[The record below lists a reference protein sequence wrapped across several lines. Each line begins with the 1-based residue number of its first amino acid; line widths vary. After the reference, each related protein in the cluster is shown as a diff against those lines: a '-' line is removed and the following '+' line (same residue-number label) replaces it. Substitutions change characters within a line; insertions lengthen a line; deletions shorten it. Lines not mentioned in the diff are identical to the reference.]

1 MYTRSICLGTL
12 GAVLVLSACSPT
24 TQPLETIESNAASTQ
39 AVEVAQPPVTEHVVE
54 QPVSTPKPV
63 TPAIEKPA
71 ETEPVKKIVTDTKWL
86 KRYETEGYKTIF
98 SSTDK
103 RIGMLLAA
111 NSSDPRFIVKMGG
124 NTMELNDCS
133 EDLINPR
140 PTKVGGYKVAHASSY
155 VCPSNMME
163 IDIGYRDGHD
173 RAIVQVKDVM
183 SQEKLVS
190 SYMLEGH

>member
-1 MYTRSICLGTL
+1 MYRRLICLGTL
-12 GAVLVLSACSPT
+12 GTAIALSACTPSKSPIET
-24 TQPLETIESNAASTQ
+24 ADNIVTSSVQPVAQVRAQATEQTAPSPKPDTSTIE
-39 AVEVAQPPVTEHVVE
+39 EVAE
-54 QPVSTPKPV
+54 
-63 TPAIEKPA
+63 I
-71 ETEPVKKIVTDTKWL
+71 EPVKKIVTDTKWL
-86 KRYETEGYKTIF
+86 KGYETEGYKTIF

-190 SYMLEGH
+190 SYILEGR

>member
-1 MYTRSICLGTL
+1 MYRRLICLGTL
-12 GAVLVLSACSPT
+12 GAALVLSACSPT

-39 AVEVAQPPVTEHVVE
+39 AVEVTPPPVTENVME
-54 QPVSTPKPV
+54 QSEPTPKPV
-63 TPAIEKPA
+63 TPAIEKVA
-71 ETEPVKKIVTDTKWL
+71 EAEPVKKIVTDTKWL
-86 KRYETEGYKTIF
+86 KRYETQGYKTIF

-111 NSSDPRFIVKMGG
+111 NSSEPRFIVKMGG
-124 NTMELNDCS
+124 NTMELEDCS

-173 RAIVQVKDVM
+173 RAVVQVKDVM

-190 SYMLEGH
+190 YYILEGS

>member
-1 MYTRSICLGTL
+1 MSRPLIHLGVLGT
-12 GAVLVLSACSPT
+12 AIVLSACSPA
-24 TQPLETIESNAASTQ
+24 TQPTDTPESKAASSTQ
-39 AVEVAQPPVTEHVVE
+39 VVEATSSPVTEHVVE
-54 QPVSTPKPV
+54 QPAS
-63 TPAIEKPA
+63 TPAIEKVA
-71 ETEPVKKIVTDTKWL
+71 ATEPAKKIVTDTKWL

-190 SYMLEGH
+190 SYMLEGR

>member
-1 MYTRSICLGTL
+1 MYRRLICLGTL
-12 GAVLVLSACSPT
+12 GTALVLSACSPT

-39 AVEVAQPPVTEHVVE
+39 AVEVTPLPVTENVME
-54 QPVSTPKPV
+54 QPEPTPKPV
-63 TPAIEKPA
+63 TPAIEKVA
-71 ETEPVKKIVTDTKWL
+71 EAEPVKKIVTDTKWL
-86 KRYETEGYKTIF
+86 KHYETHGYKTIF

-111 NSSDPRFIVKMGG
+111 NSSEPRFIVKMGG
-124 NTMELNDCS
+124 NTMELEDCS

-163 IDIGYRDGHD
+163 IDIGYRDDSD
-173 RAIVQVKDVM
+173 RAVVQVKDVM

-190 SYMLEGH
+190 YYILEGR